1 MAGALFV
8 QSAAVF
14 KLRVPG
20 YPRVIMEPLETLVDV
35 YRASTTNYASR
46 PLFGTKRNGTWEWIT
61 YADFAKDVDR
71 FRGALAKMGVTRG
84 DKVAAIANN
93 RVEWAVAEYACFGL
107 GAAFVPMYEQQSE
120 KEWTFIVN
128 DCAAK
133 ILIVATD
140 AIAKKTHHLLTGDAP
155 SLEQVISL
163 DPATVV
169 TGGDEKVH
177 GYAELLKSAPAHEPI
192 KVEKDDVACFIYT
205 SGTTGDP
212 KGVMLS
218 HGNIVSNVL
227 ACRGLMKVGAEDRSL
242 SFLPWAHVFGQTGE
256 LQYLF
261 LEGASLA
268 LCESVDKLID
278 NLAEVQPTMLMS
290 VPRIFNKLYT
300 AVQKQLS
307 DKPTLVQ
314 ALVRAALKA
323 KVKQR
328 EGHRLSLGEGISLGL
343 ADRLVFSKVR
353 ARFGGKLKYAMSGG
367 AALSR
372 EVAEFIDSIGIT
384 VFEGYGLTET
394 SPVVSVNYPGH
405 RRFGTVGPVV
415 RNVKVVIDG
424 ADGKPNKD
432 GEIIV
437 YGPSVMLGYHNRDA
451 ENAAVRTADG
461 GFKTGD
467 LGRLDEDGFLY
478 ITGRIKE
485 QYKLENGKYVVPTP
499 LEEQIKLSPLVAN
512 VMVYGDNRP
521 YNVALV
527 VANMD
532 AVKAWAKEE
541 GVNVGNDDQ
550 LLADAKVRKQFAAE
564 IEKYAEKFKGFEAVR
579 DFALISEDFTQ
590 ENGML
595 TPSLKVKRKKVLDRW
610 TSTLD
615 ALYSKKKESRA
626 DGPRATAP

>member
-1 MAGALFV
+1 MD
-8 QSAAVF
+8 S
-14 KLRVPG
+14 
-20 YPRVIMEPLETLVDV
+20 LETLVDV

-71 FRGALAKMGVTRG
+71 FRGALAKFGVTRG

-128 DCAAK
+128 DCGAK

-140 AIAKKTHHLLTGDAP
+140 AIARKTHHLVSGDSP
-155 SLEQVISL
+155 SLERVISL

-169 TGGDEKVH
+169 TGTEGKVH
-177 GYAELLKSAPAHEPI
+177 KYAELLAAEDGAPLHEPG

-227 ACRGLMKVGAEDRSL
+227 ACRGLMKVGADDRSL

-278 NLAEVQPTMLMS
+278 NLAEVHPTMLMS

-328 EGHRLSLGEGISLGL
+328 DGHRLSLAEGISLGL

-353 ARFGGKLKYAMSGG
+353 ARFGGRLKYAMSGG

-415 RNVKVVIDG
+415 RNVKVIIDG

-532 AVKAWAKEE
+532 AVKSWAKDE
-541 GVNVGNDDQ
+541 GVRAGNDDQ
-550 LLADAKVRKQFAAE
+550 LLADSKVRKQFSAE
-564 IEKYAEKFKGFEAVR
+564 IAKYAEKFKGFEAVR

-610 TSTLD
+610 SSTLD
-615 ALYSKKKESRA
+615 ALYTKKKDARA
-626 DGPRATAP
+626 DAPRATAP

>member
-1 MAGALFV
+1 
-8 QSAAVF
+8 
-14 KLRVPG
+14 
-20 YPRVIMEPLETLVDV
+20 MEPLETLVDV
-35 YRASTTNYASR
+35 YKASTTNYAAR
-46 PLFGTKRNGTWEWIT
+46 PLFGTKRNGSWEWIT
-61 YADFAKDVDR
+61 YADFAHDVDR
-71 FRGALAKMGVTRG
+71 FRGALSKLGVTRG

-120 KEWTFIVN
+120 KEWGFIVN

-133 ILIVATD
+133 VLIVATD
-140 AIAKKTHHLLTGDAP
+140 AIAKKIRHLLDGDAP
-155 SLEQVISL
+155 SLQHVISL
-163 DPATVV
+163 DPSTQVPE
-169 TGGDEKVH
+169 GDGKVH
-177 GYAELLKSAPAHEPI
+177 KYGEMLASAPAHEPI
-192 KVEKDDVACFIYT
+192 KVEKGDIACFIYT

-218 HGNIVSNVL
+218 HENIVSNVL
-227 ACRGLMKVGAEDRSL
+227 GCRGLLKVQPDDRSL

-328 EGHRLSLGEGISLGL
+328 EGHRLSLAEGITLGL

-353 ARFGGKLKYAMSGG
+353 ARFGGRLKYAMSGG

-437 YGPSVMLGYHNRDA
+437 YGPSVMVGYHNRDA

-532 AVKAWAKEE
+532 AVKDWAKEQ
-541 GVNVGNDDQ
+541 GISGNDDQ
-550 LLADAKVRKQFAAE
+550 LLADSKVRARFSAE
-564 IEKYAEKFKGFEAVR
+564 ITKYGDQFKGFEAVR

-610 TSTLD
+610 TATLD
-615 ALYSKKKESRA
+615 ALYAKKKEARA